1 MWENSLPK
9 VPESGIVVDKSIVIQ
24 KRICIFEI
32 DAGVGGTFLSRS
44 CVVDLEDPFLDYYK
58 QICEMFYENEK
69 NSPQI
74 YADSVTL
81 INAGKQSEFSYQF
94 SVLLLGRSLIAEN

>member
-1 MWENSLPK
+1 MSVDMTPTIITIAQRPVSQRLNASRTSS
-9 VPESGIVVDKSIVIQ
+9 VPCVWHCYSG
-24 KRICIFEI
+24 
-32 DAGVGGTFLSRS
+32 
-44 CVVDLEDPFLDYYK
+44 K
-58 QICEMFYENEK
+58 QICEMFYENER

-81 INAGKQSEFSYQF
+81 INAGKQSEFSYQLSVFSFQF